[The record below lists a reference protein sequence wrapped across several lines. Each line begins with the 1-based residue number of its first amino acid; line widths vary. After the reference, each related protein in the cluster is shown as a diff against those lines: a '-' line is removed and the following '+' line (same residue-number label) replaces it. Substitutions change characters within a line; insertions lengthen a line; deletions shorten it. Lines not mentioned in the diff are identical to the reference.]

1 MKIESYKAA
10 TPLVKKIET
19 VDAFIKDGEQ
29 VGSIL
34 RLSILNQNG
43 SKVYGSII
51 DVSKVEDL
59 IGVGLW
65 DLLCDYQKY
74 LHEKL
79 EKL

>member
-10 TPLVKKIET
+10 TPLIEKIET
-19 VDAFIKDGEQ
+19 VDALIRSGEQ
-29 VGSIL
+29 VGSRL
-34 RLSILNQNG
+34 RLSILSQNG
-43 SKVYGSII
+43 SKVFGSI
-51 DVSKVEDL
+51 DVSKVEDF

-65 DLLCDYQKY
+65 DLLCGYQKY

>member
-10 TPLVKKIET
+10 TPIIQKIEK
-19 VDAFIKDGEQ
+19 VDALVRKG
-29 VGSIL
+29 VPSGMML

-43 SKVYGSII
+43 IDTMERI
-51 DVSKVEDL
+51 DVSKEEDF

-65 DLLCDYQKY
+65 NLLCGYQKY

>member
-10 TPLVKKIET
+10 TPLIQKIEK
-19 VDAFIKDGEQ
+19 VDAMVREGEGTGMRLNISVLYQDGSDTFE
-29 VGSIL
+29 
-34 RLSILNQNG
+34 RM
-43 SKVYGSII
+43 
-51 DVSKVEDL
+51 DVSKEEDF

-65 DLLCDYQKY
+65 NLLRDYQKY